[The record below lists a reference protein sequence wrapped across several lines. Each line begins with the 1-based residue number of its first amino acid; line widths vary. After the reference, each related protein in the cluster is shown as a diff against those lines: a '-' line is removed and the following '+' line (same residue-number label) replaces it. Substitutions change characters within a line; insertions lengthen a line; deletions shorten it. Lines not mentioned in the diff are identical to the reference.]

1 MPPAPGVTKRPC
13 DTSLLVLLA
22 LLSAPSAAAE
32 FEGVLE
38 MKIIPDPSTQ
48 GGWTG
53 GTVRILVGKSGM
65 RSEVVAQTAQ
75 KPFQLVSLVRASE
88 PGVTYTLD
96 EATKTYQK
104 FDNAAAPGGG
114 GPPPTVKRLGTEK
127 VLGRTV
133 EHVLLTSASKG
144 KEEELW
150 IDTSLVPPARFV
162 SAFERDGGDDWWAAL
177 RSAGVLG
184 LPLKMVF
191 RATAPGSKA
200 TTVEATKVEP
210 KHLPGGG
217 LRHSARGTTRPRAR
231 WRSPRQVTPGG
242 PSAGG
247 RPPKPL
253 LGVGRGGFEGVQ
265 HRLGGA
271 VQVFPFSDEDADG
284 TGEGALGEGPG
295 HQRAVGDFVLD
306 ARQRQHRRAEAQL
319 HRPLDGLHV
328 VNLHGR
334 LHHHALL
341 SKHALQRLARGRLAV
356 KGDEG
361 RPGQRLDGDFC
372 LGGEGVRGRAHHA
385 QAGRRGRRGRP
396 PRPGPRG
403 RPPRRFPLG
412 RG

>member
-1 MPPAPGVTKRPC
+1 MSP
-13 DTSLLVLLA
+13 SLLVLLA

-38 MKIIPDPSTQ
+38 MRIIPDPSTQ

-53 GTVRILVGKSGM
+53 GTLRILVGKSGM

-75 KPFQLVSLVRASE
+75 KPFQMVSLVRASE
-88 PGVTYTLD
+88 PGITYTLD
-96 EATKTYQK
+96 EANKTYQK

-114 GPPPTVKRLGTEK
+114 GQPPTVKRLGTEK

-210 KHLPGGG
+210 KHLP
-217 LRHSARGTTRPRAR
+217 
-231 WRSPRQVTPGG
+231 
-242 PSAGG
+242 
-247 RPPKPL
+247 
-253 LGVGRGGFEGVQ
+253 
-265 HRLGGA
+265 
-271 VQVFPFSDEDADG
+271 DADFAIPAG
-284 TGEGALGEGPG
+284 Y
-295 HQRAVGDFVLD
+295 H
-306 ARQRQHRRAEAQL
+306 EAKG
-319 HRPLDGLHV
+319 PLD
-328 VNLHGR
+328 
-334 LHHHALL
+334 
-341 SKHALQRLARGRLAV
+341 
-356 KGDEG
+356 
-361 RPGQRLDGDFC
+361 
-372 LGGEGVRGRAHHA
+372 
-385 QAGRRGRRGRP
+385 
-396 PRPGPRG
+396 
-403 RPPRRFPLG
+403 
-412 RG
+412 